1 MGENSTKG
9 TSGTFWGGGAEM
21 KYCRHPSRS
30 LHGIAILWLLSFL
43 TMLPAG
49 CGYTMNSIYPSGI
62 HTVAVPIWKNR
73 TFRRGLEFRLTEAID
88 KNIESRTPYR
98 LAPLNQADTELTGT
112 IERVQEGVLSNSFQT
127 NLPQETQVT
136 LVVNFT
142 WRDLHSGKILSRR
155 VDFATSSTEIPQ
167 IGQQLADAEQIAVER
182 MARAVVNEMQKS
194 W

>member
-1 MGENSTKG
+1 MS
-9 TSGTFWGGGAEM
+9 
-21 KYCRHPSRS
+21 KYWRLARGI
-30 LHGIAILWLLSFL
+30 HGIAGLLVLASL
-43 TMLPAG
+43 TTLPAG
-49 CGYTMNSIYPSGI
+49 CGYTMNSIYPAGI

-112 IERVQEGVLSNSFQT
+112 IEQVQEGVLSNSFQT
-127 NLPQETQVT
+127 NLPQETQIT

-142 WRDLHSGKILSRR
+142 WRDLHSGKVLSRR
-155 VDFATSSTEIPQ
+155 VHFATSSTEIPQ
-167 IGQQLADAEQIAVER
+167 VGQQLADAEQIAVER
-182 MARAVVNEMQKS
+182 MARAVVNQMQKS